1 MLEPIN
7 QENRNRYKYCTK
19 KCHCVAEL
27 GHFHYLNLLKFIAS
41 SLDINMDL
49 FANRKCATF
58 LSIHI
63 LFPFFFCTAIRFS
76 FFLMQWKSSIIL
88 LDQWIRT
95 KFHDFLK
102 RQFIFLLRVFL
113 FFYLIFDYFPV
124 GCTPFCHRCIVCV
137 WIPCNAHFSSYNR
150 TNRLTLFASACT
162 YIEDNRISL

>member
-1 MLEPIN
+1 MVFAVGMVFRLSSIAACDSQIDSKLVLMLEPIN

-63 LFPFFFCTAIRFS
+63 LFPFFFLHSNTILFFSHAMKIVNYFIRSMDTNEISRFS
-76 FFLMQWKSSIIL
+76 
-88 LDQWIRT
+88 
-95 KFHDFLK
+95 
-102 RQFIFLLRVFL
+102 
-113 FFYLIFDYFPV
+113 
-124 GCTPFCHRCIVCV
+124 
-137 WIPCNAHFSSYNR
+137 
-150 TNRLTLFASACT
+150 
-162 YIEDNRISL
+162 